1 MKILDYIFFS
11 RPILILPIFTI
22 MLLGMRAA
30 SLEEGA
36 GPFISSG
43 FPHNISQILL
53 VMLYTF
59 LMCGAAYIYNQIND
73 IESDKANG
81 KLYFLPQGIISNLGA
96 YVLVFGFAAISMI
109 GTGLHSFSMGLVFM
123 AMLITGFL
131 YSHPKTNY
139 KGRAGKAL
147 WSNIIGCGTLPFLI
161 GWVLVTN
168 SITMEAVL
176 KSVPYMMAVAAI
188 YFNTTLPDRDG
199 DRKVGKRTYGVI
211 WSTKRVQTSALI
223 RIVLAVLTAL
233 MAGDF
238 AIFIGALLALPFF
251 VHALVKREIK
261 DSTRASIVSI
271 LILTVFACIYFP
283 LYIPIFVVIILAT
296 RIYYQKRFD
305 IAYPSL

>member
-1 MKILDYIFFS
+1 
-11 RPILILPIFTI
+11 
-22 MLLGMRAA
+22 
-30 SLEEGA
+30 
-36 GPFISSG
+36 
-43 FPHNISQILL
+43 
-53 VMLYTF
+53 
-59 LMCGAAYIYNQIND
+59 
-73 IESDKANG
+73 
-81 KLYFLPQGIISNLGA
+81 
-96 YVLVFGFAAISMI
+96 MI

-271 LILTVFACIYFP
+271 LILQIINVSESYVNYKVLISIIDLSILLYLFYFNGW
-283 LYIPIFVVIILAT
+283 FRNKIIGILSKVQNLEENLNLINELLTQA
-296 RIYYQKRFD
+296 RD
-305 IAYPSL
+305 IKNNSKNL